1 MAIPEEIKRHKPTE
15 LGACEIRHIG
25 GYYYVYLISS
35 VWDRE
40 KRAKKKTGKCIG
52 RSMGDGFIPNE
63 HYPRPKLALKASIAL
78 WSMSC

>member
-15 LGACEIRHIG
+15 LGACIRHIG

-40 KRAKKKTGKCIG
+40 KKRAKKRLASALA
-52 RSMGDGFIPNE
+52 RSMSVM
-63 HYPRPKLALKASIAL
+63 ASSPTNIT
-78 WSMSC
+78 